1 MKPNQKRTL
10 WIVLGAA
17 ALTALLLLSVVPKG
31 RGSSWH
37 PATEPSYRSAES
49 SAPGSST
56 EPESDNHAA
65 AGIQY
70 PYDLDDGRLQI
81 TSLFQ
86 YSGMNP
92 DAELAE
98 GENIAAM
105 VVTNSSED
113 YLEKLTVTAAV
124 SDGSILHFEI
134 SDLPA
139 GQTVWAFAREN
150 SAFDPM
156 SVCTRIESQSSF
168 TQVPGELGTTVS
180 YQVQGVEV
188 TLTNE
193 TDSVIPAGELRCH
206 IVLNGIYF
214 GGTSYAYP
222 VGPIPSEGSATV
234 TAADCIL
241 GEVAPVRLRSGD

>member
-1 MKPNQKRTL
+1 MKRNRKWAL
-10 WIVLGAA
+10 GIVLGAA
-17 ALTALLLLSVVPKG
+17 ALLAWILLVQKPKD
-31 RGSSWH
+31 RGSFWQ
-37 PATEPSYRSAES
+37 PVTEPSSNFSNPSAATVPAES
-49 SAPGSST
+49 APDET
-56 EPESDNHAA
+56 RA

-70 PYDLDDGRLQI
+70 PFDLDDGRVKI

-86 YSGMNP
+86 YSGINP
-92 DAELAE
+92 DAAFTE
-98 GENIAAM
+98 GENIGAI

-113 YLEKLTVTAAV
+113 YLEKLTVAATI
-124 SDGSILHFEI
+124 SDGSVLHFEV

-139 GQTVWAFAREN
+139 GQSAWAFAREN
-150 SAFDPM
+150 STFDAM
-156 SVCTRIESQSSF
+156 SVCTKIESQCSF
-168 TQVPGELGTTVS
+168 TQVPGDLGTAVS

-206 IVLNGIYF
+206 VVLNGIYF

-222 VGPIPSEGSATV
+222 VGAIPAGDSVTV

-241 GEVAPVRLRSGD
+241 GEAAPVRLRNAD